1 MIPPGIFYLQPL
13 QGGAGT
19 ERGMIR
25 TECDPPG
32 SLLKLGPAL
41 QRARGEGDIP
51 QLSYESLVKMGDLD
65 LLLASHQIEAV
76 SYYLLLALIFGNP
89 GLRSVHYHRIAMKR
103 RDHRSG
109 KNLGVVPASYK
120 YRRRRASIYLRSH
133 LSGWDVHAGGQL
145 LQIGFLALDHN
156 TFACTLQLKDKPC
169 GAKVMPY
176 PSFHRAL
183 ING

>member
-1 MIPPGIFYLQPL
+1 MAEW
-13 QGGAGT
+13 GA
-19 ERGMIR
+19 
-25 TECDPPG
+25 PG

-41 QRARGEGDIP
+41 QRARGEGYVP
-51 QLSYESLVKMGDLD
+51 QLSYESLVKIGDLD

-109 KNLGVVPASYK
+109 KDLWVVPASYE

-133 LSGWDVHAGGQL
+133 FPGWDVHAGSQL

-156 TFACTLQLKDKPC
+156 IGRLHYC
-169 GAKVMPY
+169 
-176 PSFHRAL
+176 
-183 ING
+183 N